1 MVYHPRMKPLTRGWE
16 WIDGCTIFISI
27 WIILSIW
34 FGYAGLLSPVVGVV
48 SLILAYG
55 VAQKIPPSVREPP
68 LRTATVAFAIMF
80 VGLAAILFGVQG
92 GFDLSADATPS
103 VATMI
108 IAQGIPATYSPF
120 FDLPVF
126 YQMGLPAVASQ
137 FVPLGFP
144 PHIVL
149 WFFAIMGIGIF
160 LAGLLRLGARI
171 NPNPLFLFWVPIVFL
186 GTRFPVYNVLLGE
199 YPWLISFGLGMAA
212 VSLFSRS
219 WKAGLLVL
227 TASGLAHPYVGLLF
241 ALVWVAFTR
250 PTLQKLFQTA
260 AGGIV
265 LTLPLVVFLILPFS
279 REAHAS
285 LSSVEPFSVGS
296 IFANVLLVGL
306 VPVAL
311 AAGWAIQK
319 IISREKWSMNE
330 GLLVLLSGGAIILST
345 IFNAWFPELILGTKL
360 PVLAIIGTTLLGALF
375 LSRIIKPHHSFRVAA
390 GIIIVSFVLLATSP
404 SMQSYAI
411 GSKSTLDEGA
421 FAQFLREYD
430 SRVVPVLFLSEGGG
444 KMAQYSWK
452 IPTDPKGAHFMLAL
466 QLLDTPLARALK
478 QQSQDY
484 HELYSS
490 QCVSCVDDFLKK
502 YPSTYV
508 VVNSDEFPLLN
519 RTPSYHAG
527 KFFLYV
533 NE

>member
-171 NPNPLFLFWVPIVFL
+171 NPNPLFLFWVPIVFFGNAISGVQCPFGRIPVAHFFWIRNGCSVFVL
-186 GTRFPVYNVLLGE
+186 SIVESWTPCFNSVWTRAPVRWFTICTCLGRVHSANASKIVSNSGRRNRLDSSPCRVPHSSLFARSARVTLERRTIFGRKYFCKRVVGGTR
-199 YPWLISFGLGMAA
+199 
-212 VSLFSRS
+212 SRCPRRGVGNS
-219 WKAGLLVL
+219 KDN
-227 TASGLAHPYVGLLF
+227 LA
-241 ALVWVAFTR
+241 
-250 PTLQKLFQTA
+250 
-260 AGGIV
+260 
-265 LTLPLVVFLILPFS
+265 
-279 REAHAS
+279 
-285 LSSVEPFSVGS
+285 
-296 IFANVLLVGL
+296 
-306 VPVAL
+306 
-311 AAGWAIQK
+311 
-319 IISREKWSMNE
+319 
-330 GLLVLLSGGAIILST
+330 
-345 IFNAWFPELILGTKL
+345 
-360 PVLAIIGTTLLGALF
+360 
-375 LSRIIKPHHSFRVAA
+375 
-390 GIIIVSFVLLATSP
+390 
-404 SMQSYAI
+404 
-411 GSKSTLDEGA
+411 
-421 FAQFLREYD
+421 
-430 SRVVPVLFLSEGGG
+430 
-444 KMAQYSWK
+444 
-452 IPTDPKGAHFMLAL
+452 
-466 QLLDTPLARALK
+466 
-478 QQSQDY
+478 
-484 HELYSS
+484 
-490 QCVSCVDDFLKK
+490 
-502 YPSTYV
+502 
-508 VVNSDEFPLLN
+508 
-519 RTPSYHAG
+519 
-527 KFFLYV
+527 
-533 NE
+533 